1 MQKLIIK
8 KTFESPAVNFDPD
21 NGLLE
26 IEGKLIPE
34 NAKRFY
40 KPILDWLDEYTQK
53 PQSSTQVKLHF
64 YYFNTISSKF
74 ILKIL
79 TKLDG
84 IYKNG
89 FAVNIEW
96 RYFENDEDGLEEGEE
111 FSELTSVPF
120 EFVMIRE

>member
-1 MQKLIIK
+1 MEKLQIQ
-8 KTFESPAVNFDPD
+8 KTFESPAVSFDPD

-40 KPILDWLDEYTQK
+40 NPIMDWLEEYSQK
-53 PQSSTQVKLHF
+53 PQSVTQVKLHF

-74 ILKIL
+74 ILGIL
-79 TKLDG
+79 RKLDQ

-89 FAVNIEW
+89 FEVKIEW
-96 RYFENDEDGLEEGEE
+96 RYLEDDEDGLEEGEE
-111 FSELTSVPF
+111 FSELISVPF
-120 EFVMIRE
+120 EFVAIKE